1 MKNNINKSNYEIY
14 AIDYIENNLSDEL
27 KTEFEEFLKQNPLI
41 REEMDILDINFRDAD
56 NVVFDN
62 KHLLKKAPIDG
73 ISYVDYL
80 MISDIEGIISKSEK
94 AELTEIISLDTKN
107 KKDYELFKKT
117 KLSNI
122 TIPFLY
128 KNSLKHSN
136 TVSYKKILY
145 FAIPAAAI
153 LVLYFGLNVSNYKK
167 EKAMI
172 CKNNTELNF
181 TRQTKFK
188 EQQNNIIIEDINN
201 YNYVVKNNNT
211 FNNQNNN
218 QNIVE
223 EEIYIPTIAFN
234 EYEVEEKQIYT
245 KLSNIEKVC
254 YPNNYSIQSEQ
265 VYIANNDNNG
275 LNIIQKVKKTKAQD
289 FVDFV
294 VKQYNLMTESELSV
308 KVDVNK
314 ESKCFVLEV
323 NDKDYNICLR

>member
-27 KTEFEEFLKQNPLI
+27 KTEFEEFLKQNPSI

-56 NVVFDN
+56 YVVFDN

-136 TVSYKKILY
+136 TFSYKKILY

-153 LVLYFGLNVSNYKK
+153 LVLYFGLNISNYKK

-181 TRQTKFK
+181 TRQIKFK

-211 FNNQNNN
+211 FNNKNNN

-223 EEIYIPTIAFN
+223 EEIYIPTIATN

-294 VKQYNLMTESELSV
+294 VKQYNSMTESELSV